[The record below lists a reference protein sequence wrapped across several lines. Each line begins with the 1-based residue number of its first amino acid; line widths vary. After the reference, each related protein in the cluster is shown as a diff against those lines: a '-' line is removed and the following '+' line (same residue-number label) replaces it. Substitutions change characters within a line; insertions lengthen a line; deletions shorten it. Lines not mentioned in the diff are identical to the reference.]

1 MNVRGLIIG
10 RFQPFHKG
18 HLELAKNILKD
29 CDEFVIA
36 IASAQFNYIEKDPFT
51 AGERIWMIHEA
62 LMEGKIN
69 LANCYIAAV
78 VNDENNAKWIGH
90 LKSFL
95 PPFDVVYTGNAYVTM
110 LMKDA
115 GIKVRDVKFHDRE
128 KYNATRI
135 RQLMIEGKNWEELVP
150 RSVAQIIRK
159 IDGIQRMKVIAES
172 ESKPQEW

>member
-1 MNVRGLIIG
+1 MRGLIIG

-18 HLELAKNILKD
+18 HLELSKNILKE
-29 CDEFVIA
+29 CDELVIA

-62 LMEGKIN
+62 LKEGNIN
-69 LANCYIAAV
+69 LAKCYIAAV

-95 PPFDVVYTGNAYVTM
+95 PPFDVVYTGNAYVAM
-110 LMKDA
+110 LMNES
-115 GIKVRDVKFHDRE
+115 GIKVRDVKFYNRE

-135 RQLMIEGKNWEELVP
+135 RQLMLEGKNWQQLVP
-150 RSVAQIIRK
+150 KSVVQIIKK
-159 IDGIQRMKVIAES
+159 IDGIKRMKVISKS

>member
-1 MNVRGLIIG
+1 MRGLIIG

-18 HLELAKNILKD
+18 HLELAKNILKE
-29 CDEFVIA
+29 CDELVIA

-62 LMEGKIN
+62 LKEDKID
-69 LANCYIAAV
+69 LAKCYIAAV

-95 PPFDVVYTGNAYVTM
+95 PPFDVVYTGNEYVVM
-110 LMKDA
+110 LMNES
-115 GIKVRDVKFHDRE
+115 GIRVRDVKFYNRE

-135 RQLMIEGKNWEELVP
+135 RQLMIEGRNWQELVP
-150 RSVAQIIRK
+150 RSVVQIIKK
-159 IDGIQRMKVIAES
+159 IDGIKRMKVISKS